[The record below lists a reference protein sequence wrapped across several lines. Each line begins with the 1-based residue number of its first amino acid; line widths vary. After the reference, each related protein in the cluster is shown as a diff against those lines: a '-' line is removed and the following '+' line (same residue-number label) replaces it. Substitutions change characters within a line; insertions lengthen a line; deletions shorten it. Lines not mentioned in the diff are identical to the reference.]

1 LCWSAAEPPKR
12 FSRQAHDP
20 KKLRFYEYPD
30 IQAAA
35 ALPQLT
41 LMLDPEAEN
50 YREVYN
56 ASWQVANA
64 LRGER
69 LAVVILPADMQSALK
84 FFKVKVGD
92 LPTAMVVNWTN
103 GLGERPYQLFLH
115 SQGAAPPLA
124 KTPLLEFSQ
133 HFLQGEVPQWRR
145 SAPVVSDWELA
156 LDDGKDVLVMFF
168 APWCGFSKRMSPRVD
183 ELARHFRYAR
193 QLSILKI
200 DDTQNDVDH
209 PVLKQMKGYPFL
221 AFFPAGKKND
231 AVPVRVNGRLLG
243 DSEAWLKEAAQRL
256 RALATVELLETAP
269 STEPEEE
276 ASGLLT
282 DAEETGRSAMPAT
295 AWKEVVIDGKVKF
308 KVPAHL
314 ELIKKVGSGA
324 YGTVASFQ
332 DPKSGT
338 KLAVKKITDAFHDL
352 VDGKRILR
360 EVKLLRSFRHDNIIS
375 ILDMYPPDHPD
386 FDDIYIVTDLM
397 ETDLHRVIYSKQVLN
412 DEHHQYFSYQ
422 ILRGLLYLHS
432 ANVVHRDLKPA
443 NILVNKNCD
452 LKICDFGLAR
462 GLGNDEDDPTLTD
475 YVVTR
480 WYRAPEVVLLASE
493 YTKSIDVWS
502 VGCILC
508 ELIGRKPIFTGKDH
522 LDQIK
527 KILAVVGMPSEEDLT
542 WLPPRSPARNFIKKV
557 PPCTKQS
564 WKSVYPKA
572 TEAGIYAIE
581 RMLTFNPTKR
591 ATIPECLILPYYE
604 TLHMP
609 DDEPVAETP
618 VDWAFDKF
626 TPTKRL
632 LQNYIYAECWKFH
645 PEIQQRDAKLLD
657 SRGISE
663 LLR

>member
-1 LCWSAAEPPKR
+1 MSSHAAFLLALQLCWSAAEPPKR

-92 LPTAMVVNWTN
+92 LPTAPASVLGSARCKLAMPKQAMVVNWTN

-124 KTPLLEFSQ
+124 KAPLLEFSQ
-133 HFLQGEVPQWRR
+133 RFLRGEVPQWQR
-145 SAPVVSDWELA
+145 SAPVVSDPRQHNAQAGALEIVASQFDELA

-282 DAEETGRSAMPAT
+282 DAEER
-295 AWKEVVIDGKVKF
+295 
-308 KVPAHL
+308 L
-314 ELIKKVGSGA
+314 EE
-324 YGTVASFQ
+324 F
-332 DPKSGT
+332 
-338 KLAVKKITDAFHDL
+338 
-352 VDGKRILR
+352 
-360 EVKLLRSFRHDNIIS
+360 
-375 ILDMYPPDHPD
+375 
-386 FDDIYIVTDLM
+386 
-397 ETDLHRVIYSKQVLN
+397 
-412 DEHHQYFSYQ
+412 
-422 ILRGLLYLHS
+422 
-432 ANVVHRDLKPA
+432 
-443 NILVNKNCD
+443 
-452 LKICDFGLAR
+452 
-462 GLGNDEDDPTLTD
+462 
-475 YVVTR
+475 
-480 WYRAPEVVLLASE
+480 
-493 YTKSIDVWS
+493 
-502 VGCILC
+502 
-508 ELIGRKPIFTGKDH
+508 
-522 LDQIK
+522 
-527 KILAVVGMPSEEDLT
+527 
-542 WLPPRSPARNFIKKV
+542 
-557 PPCTKQS
+557 
-564 WKSVYPKA
+564 
-572 TEAGIYAIE
+572 
-581 RMLTFNPTKR
+581 
-591 ATIPECLILPYYE
+591 
-604 TLHMP
+604 
-609 DDEPVAETP
+609 
-618 VDWAFDKF
+618 
-626 TPTKRL
+626 
-632 LQNYIYAECWKFH
+632 
-645 PEIQQRDAKLLD
+645 
-657 SRGISE
+657 
-663 LLR
+663 